1 VVALKPLSFNQ
12 LRIALVYLVP
22 ISFAQIVTLGALGR
36 LAVGHDGWIGRYG
49 AAMLALA
56 AGFLLLLAVDYGIFF
71 ATGRLPTA
79 FDPLTSVIA
88 IQFVPLLAALAAIG
102 TFTRARTGNA
112 VAGGLLCGLLVT
124 WYVVAGTAIQ
134 VA

>member
-1 VVALKPLSFNQ
+1 
-12 LRIALVYLVP
+12 
-22 ISFAQIVTLGALGR
+22 VTLGGLGR
-36 LAVGHDGWIGRYG
+36 LAVATDGWIARYG

-88 IQFVPLLAALAAIG
+88 IQFVPLLATVAAIG

-112 VAGGLLCGLLVT
+112 VSGALLCGLLVT
-124 WYVVAGTAIQ
+124 WYVVAGTATQ
-134 VA
+134 VS